1 MLQIAEGE
9 ATYGIL
15 FLVGGI
21 CFTIAALI
29 TIKLY
34 RDDTQSL
41 TRLLFTIVN
50 INLAVGF
57 LWRGISDLLE
67 MSEAE
72 MVSDIMAYGSA
83 IMILAT
89 ALVIGIEY
97 KLKDTMENIEGV
109 LKAGTE
115 ASINVANI
123 ATELAASASEVNAA
137 AEEVASTSQEIS
149 RDSQN
154 VLSSTDD
161 IRKIMHLITS
171 ISEQTNL
178 LALNASI
185 EAGRAGEH
193 GRGFAV
199 VADEV
204 RKLAEESKNAVSDSG
219 TKIEDI
225 IKKIQGTTV
234 SMEGISAST
243 EEQTASM
250 EEITAT
256 ANRLGSLAE
265 GLKENLLNFGGDNN
279 GNGAAKTFKKDKLS
293 HEDNLQKY
301 T

>member
-1 MLQIAEGE
+1 M
-9 ATYGIL
+9 
-15 FLVGGI
+15 
-21 CFTIAALI
+21 
-29 TIKLY
+29 
-34 RDDTQSL
+34 
-41 TRLLFTIVN
+41 
-50 INLAVGF
+50 
-57 LWRGISDLLE
+57 
-67 MSEAE
+67 AE
-72 MVSDIMAYGSA
+72 MVLVWSFIISGLIFGFGAVICADAYRKNTNSISRLLLFIAGIVFCIANIWEGIALLGDDISGELIGDFLEVAA
-83 IMILAT
+83 IAMFIAISF
-89 ALVIGIEY
+89 VIMIEY
-97 KLKDTMENIEGV
+97 KLIETMENIEKV

-115 ASINVANI
+115 ASVNVANI

-149 RDSQN
+149 RDSQS
-154 VLSSTDD
+154 VLASTDD

-204 RKLAEESKNAVSDSG
+204 RKLAEESKNAVTDSG
-219 TKIEDI
+219 QKIEDI
-225 IKKIQGTTV
+225 IKKIQGTTA

-265 GLKENLLNFGGDNN
+265 TLKNALLTSDGD
-279 GNGAAKTFKKDKLS
+279 GHITEDKI
-293 HEDNLQKY
+293 EVAN
-301 T
+301 